1 MSIYTPGWT
10 GKLLNIIN
18 DIKRWKKMTETESIV
33 REIGGVLENILFTAP
48 DDQRLCRLK
57 PVLH

>member
-1 MSIYTPGWT
+1 
-10 GKLLNIIN
+10 
-18 DIKRWKKMTETESIV
+18 MTETESIV
-33 REIGGVLENILFTAP
+33 REIGGVLKNILFTAP